1 MFTLICAQ
9 KSNASS
15 IKASEFGWDAEDATK
30 AFQDAI
36 NSDAD
41 TVIIDLQSEDWIV
54 GPSEFTMLKEKTI
67 IFEPGVILRAKIGA
81 FVNSDDCMLKL
92 SGANNLKIIGYGATI
107 QMNKAEYAVLKGE
120 WRHGISLL
128 DCTNIEIYGF
138 YLNESGGDGI
148 YVRGNENSENI
159 LLKDLW
165 CDNHYRQGISIIS
178 AKNLVVRNCW
188 FTNTSGTLPECG
200 LDLEPNKN
208 TDILVGILFDKC
220 RFTNNYGNGT
230 VLALGKLDS
239 TSVPVDVNFTD
250 CFYSGNHDVTNK
262 YSGGDIRLGA
272 ARSGAV
278 KGSVNFTRCMVENSQ
293 WGAVSIRKPANAYH
307 ATFDDCVFVNVSQD
321 QTKTHN
327 CPIWIEVTDYH
338 KPCPRFGGVSFNN
351 CLLSYSSDYPILG
364 SFGNEPTSPGLG
376 NVVLNNLQVIHP
388 LANVEID
395 AASGGGSPDMTCNF
409 DFHKQKSLPKTT
421 VKLLS
426 KGNLIESAG
435 SNTVFQA
442 SRKPNK
448 KLFPV
453 GISYDI
459 KGTAIQ
465 GEDIS
470 RLNGFLIIPIDS
482 KKKKDKVLVLEDEIA
497 EGSKSITLTPQGS
510 TLYTIDSEPLRITVT
525 D

>member
-1 MFTLICAQ
+1 M
-9 KSNASS
+9 
-15 IKASEFGWDAEDATK
+15 
-30 AFQDAI
+30 
-36 NSDAD
+36 
-41 TVIIDLQSEDWIV
+41 
-54 GPSEFTMLKEKTI
+54 GPSEFLNLIEKTI
-67 IFEPGVILRAKIGA
+67 IFEPGLILRAKKGA
-81 FVNSDDCMLKL
+81 FLSSSDCMLKL
-92 SGANNLKIIGYGATI
+92 SEAYNLKIIGYGATI
-107 QMNKAEYAVLKGE
+107 QMNKAEYAALKGE

-128 DCTNIEIYGF
+128 NCSNVEIYGF

-148 YVRGNENSENI
+148 YVRGDAKSENI

-220 RFTNNYGNGT
+220 RFTNNFGNGT
-230 VLALGKLDS
+230 VLALVNLDS
-239 TSVPVDVNFTD
+239 TSVPVDINFTD
-250 CFYSGNHDVTNK
+250 CYYSGNHEITNR
-262 YSGGDIRLGA
+262 YSGGDIRLGSA
-272 ARSGAV
+272 KTGAV

-293 WGAVSIRKPANAYH
+293 WGAVSMRKPANAYR

-338 KPCPRFGGVSFNN
+338 NPCPRFGGVSFNN
-351 CLLSYSSDYPILG
+351 CLLSYSSDNPILG

-388 LANVEID
+388 STKIEID
-395 AASGGGSPDMTCNF
+395 ATSGGGSPDNSCNF
-409 DFHKQKSLPKTT
+409 DFHLQKSLPKTT
-421 VKLLS
+421 VKLLF
-426 KGNLIESAG
+426 KGNLSEGIRS
-435 SNTVFQA
+435 STVIQA
-442 SRKPNK
+442 CRKPNK
-448 KLFPV
+448 KQFPV

-459 KGTAIQ
+459 MGTAVQ
-465 GEDIS
+465 GEDFS

-482 KKKKDKVLVLEDEIA
+482 KKQKDNLFVLKDKIA
-497 EGSKSITLTPQGS
+497 EDVKSITLTPKDS
-510 TLYTIDSEPLRITVT
+510 NLYTIESKPLHITVT